1 MTGQI
6 LVVDDDPCC
15 RMLVAE
21 ALGAVGFETHEV
33 ETADEALDFVAGDAP
48 ALVILDVNLPLVS
61 GYEVCRRLRDRF
73 GMGLP
78 IVFLSGERVESFDRV
93 AGLLIGA
100 DDYVVK
106 PFAPDELVARVQPLL
121 GRSHAPAQPRGLSR
135 LTKREL
141 EVLGLLAEGKPQA
154 EIADELV
161 ITQKTVGT
169 HIEHI
174 LSKLGV
180 KSRAQAVALAYRD
193 RLLEA

>member
-1 MTGQI
+1 MIGQI
-6 LVVDDDPCC
+6 LVVDDDPSC
-15 RMLVAE
+15 RALVVD
-21 ALGAVGFETHEV
+21 ALGAAGFETHEV
-33 ETADEALDFVAGDAP
+33 ETADAALDFVADEAP
-48 ALVILDVNLPLVS
+48 ALVVLDVNLPLVS
-61 GYEVCRRLRDRF
+61 GYEVCRRLRDRY
-73 GMGLP
+73 GTGLP

-106 PFAPDELVARVQPLL
+106 PFAPDELVARVQRLL

-141 EVLGLLAEGKPQA
+141 EVLGLLAEGKSQS

-161 ITQKTVGT
+161 ISRKTVGT

>member
-1 MTGQI
+1 MIGQI

-15 RMLVAE
+15 RTLVVE
-21 ALGAVGFETHEV
+21 ALGAVGFEIHEV
-33 ETADEALDFVAGDAP
+33 ESADAALDFVVDDAP
-48 ALVILDVNLPLVS
+48 ALIVLDVNLHLVS
-61 GYEVCRRLRDRF
+61 GYEVCRRLRDRI
-73 GMGLP
+73 GTGLP

-106 PFAPDELVARVQPLL
+106 PFAPDELVARVQRLL

-141 EVLGLLAEGKPQA
+141 EVLGLLAEGKSQA

-193 RLLEA
+193 RLLEV

>member
-6 LVVDDDPCC
+6 LVVDDDLRC
-15 RMLVAE
+15 RALVAD
-21 ALGAVGFETHEV
+21 ALGAAGFETHEGDS
-33 ETADEALDFVAGDAP
+33 ADAALDFVAEESP
-48 ALVILDVNLPLVS
+48 ALVVLDVNLPGVS
-61 GYEVCRRLRDRF
+61 GYRRLRDRY
-73 GMGLP
+73 GTGLP

-106 PFAPDELVARVQPLL
+106 PFAPDELVARVQRLL
-121 GRSHAPAQPRGLSR
+121 GRSHAPTQPRGLSH

-141 EVLGLLAEGKPQA
+141 EVLGLLAEGKSQLD
-154 EIADELV
+154 IADSLV
-161 ITQKTVGT
+161 ISQKTVGT